1 MKLIKALTISA
12 LSATVVA
19 ACSHQQV
26 ENSAQQAVK
35 EQGNKAAPTAKK
47 FPLKSLHMVIH
58 VLITIIGCVMINVK
72 ILKFLHI

>member
-12 LSATVVA
+12 LSATVIA

-35 EQGNKAAPTAKK
+35 EQGNKAAPTTKN
-47 FPLKSLHMVIH
+47 SL
-58 VLITIIGCVMINVK
+58 
-72 ILKFLHI
+72 